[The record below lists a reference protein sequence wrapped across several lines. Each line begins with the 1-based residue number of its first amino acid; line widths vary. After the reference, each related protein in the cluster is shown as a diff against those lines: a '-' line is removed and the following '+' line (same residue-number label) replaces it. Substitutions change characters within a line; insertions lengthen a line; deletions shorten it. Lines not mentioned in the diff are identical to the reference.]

1 MSLTPD
7 PAATTAPVYIS
18 AYEPEARFRQVRVIR
33 HDGTPIAE
41 LCSNQT
47 EFEALV
53 LQQRPGTD
61 LHNPAEV
68 HWVDRPGEW
77 TEI

>member
-1 MSLTPD
+1 MSLPPD
-7 PAATTAPVYIS
+7 TASTAPVYIS
-18 AYEPEARFRQVRVIR
+18 AYEPEARFRQVRVLR

-41 LCSNQT
+41 PCANQT

-68 HWVDRPGEW
+68 YWVDRPGEW
-77 TEI
+77 TGI